1 MENKKATD
9 WFKEVPVVSDPWQ
22 EKKPKLTAKEIKNA
36 AEVYKTFV
44 DPKNQGLLYRIIKNK
59 CHRDTFN
66 AWWKLVCG
74 HNRNPVDHPYTV
86 DQYIKDNNLNCPNS
100 SCHCGACAC

>member
-1 MENKKATD
+1 MSWALDDDISSKPSTKYWDEGR
-9 WFKEVPVVSDPWQ
+9 
-22 EKKPKLTAKEIKNA
+22 PKLTKKEIEKA

-44 DPKNQGLLYRIIKNK
+44 DPRNQSYLYHVFKRK
-59 CHRDTFN
+59 CHSETFN

-86 DQYIKDNNLNCPNS
+86 DQYILDKKIATKNN
-100 SCHCGACAC
+100 